1 MQKTICKSDLLNLLR
16 RNQYRIYKIDGYG
29 KIPLIARD
37 IEPLILGMNIE
48 HVTNWESLVRID
60 LITTAG
66 CRYYIEIKEPCSNGV
81 GAPRRVPVLK
91 RS

>member
-1 MQKTICKSDLLNLLR
+1 MERTICKSDVLNLIQKNR
-16 RNQYRIYKIDGYG
+16 YRIYKIDGCG
-29 KIPLIARD
+29 KIPLITRD
-37 IEPLILGMNIE
+37 IEPLILGMDIE
-48 HVTNWESLVRID
+48 KVTNWESLVRID
-60 LITTAG
+60 LLTTAG